1 MQVIEDQF
9 LGAKVSSE
17 GPFICMMYGFKKLTM
32 MNLPKTIDHFA
43 KVFQKLPPV
52 QGQGRILDW
61 PHFDKTLLLSHRLVV
76 VGVTDK
82 RRGYFFRIAGIK
94 KNLVQR

>member
-9 LGAKVSSE
+9 LGAKVVSE
-17 GPFICMMYGFKKLTM
+17 GPFVCMVYGVKKLTM
-32 MNLPKTIDHFA
+32 INILKTVDHFA

-52 QGQGRILDW
+52 QGQGRILVW
-61 PHFDKTLLLSHRLVV
+61 PHFDKTFLLSHRRVV

>member
-9 LGAKVSSE
+9 LGAKVVSE

-32 MNLPKTIDHFA
+32 INILKTVYDFA
-43 KVFQKLPPV
+43 KVFQKLPPA
-52 QGQGRILDW
+52 QGQGRVLVW
-61 PHFDKTLLLSHRLVV
+61 PRFDKTFLLSHRLVV
-76 VGVTDK
+76 IGVTDK

-94 KNLVQR
+94 KNLVKR